1 MSININIV
9 SGFLGAGKTTFL
21 KKIIPVLDG
30 KTALIENEFG
40 EIGIDAEMI
49 GEGLPVREIYAGC
62 ICCSVAHDFKR
73 AIEELTEQYR
83 PDHIFIEPSGVGSL
97 SDILRICR
105 KVSEDSD
112 TPIRI
117 NHLITIVD
125 VTAYEDYSENF
136 GGFYMDQIR
145 NANIILLSH
154 FEQLAKKEIEEV
166 ISSIR
171 TENPSAFILSDE
183 WYSMDG
189 EALRGILD
197 RGMDFEMEI
206 SEAASVSADEVFG
219 TISVADPRAFSA
231 EEIKNMPTS
240 LKDSDFGLVLRAKGI
255 LELDFD
261 RLIYFDYTPQH
272 YHWEYIEDKQPKLAV
287 IGSDLNKEKILNWFE
302 NDLEE

>member
-21 KKIIPVLDG
+21 KKIIPALDG

-49 GEGLPVREIYAGC
+49 GSGLPVREIYAGC
-62 ICCSVAHDFKR
+62 ICCSVAHDFKH
-73 AIEELTEQYR
+73 AIEELSEQYR

-105 KVSEDSD
+105 KVSENSD
-112 TPIRI
+112 MAIRI

-145 NANIILLSH
+145 NANVILLSH
-154 FEQLAKKEIEEV
+154 FKQLSENEIEK
-166 ISSIR
+166 IILKIR
-171 TENPSAFILSDE
+171 TENPTAFILSDE
-183 WYSMDG
+183 WYSLEG
-189 EALRGILD
+189 EELIGMLD
-197 RGMDFEMEI
+197 SARDFEMEI
-206 SEAASVSADEVFG
+206 SEAATVSADEVFG
-219 TISVADPRAFSA
+219 TISVADPRAFLE
-231 EEIKNMPTS
+231 EEIENMPAS
-240 LKDSDFGLVLRAKGI
+240 LKDSDFGLILRSKGI
-255 LELDFD
+255 LKLESE

-272 YHWEYIEDKQPKLAV
+272 YHWEYIEDRQPKLAV
-287 IGSDLNKEKILNWFE
+287 IGSKLNKEKILKWFG
-302 NDLEE
+302 NNLEE